1 MMDYISR
8 QAVIKALDEIA
19 NEVADGY
26 GYQYEKWRAHFAE
39 MPAADIC
46 EDRRGE
52 CIFCSYYEDDDY
64 E

>member
-1 MMDYISR
+1 MNDYISR
-8 QAVIKALDEIA
+8 
-19 NEVADGY
+19 EVVRSQMIRYGFTAPDMTVTEFVEDLPSADV
-26 GYQYEKWRAHFAE
+26 
-39 MPAADIC
+39 C